1 MMSVPLPPLPSIP
14 GTDAT
19 HRPPGRSIIDVLDRE
34 HHKVATLCEELLE
47 DEVSIERRQ
56 RIASVVVAELSRHV
70 SAERQYLYPT
80 VRALLPDGDALAE
93 VGTAEDTTLLH
104 LLKQLEGTSADDP
117 YHAKVV
123 DEVAAQFHRH
133 RDTATEQLLRP
144 LREAATDEQLIRL
157 GNRIAMVQE
166 AAPTRPHP
174 TAPATPPWN
183 AVVDPALGVLDKTRD
198 VLTRRT
204 TYVEDL

>member
-1 MMSVPLPPLPSIP
+1 MMSAPLPPLPPLP
-14 GTDAT
+14 GSDTV
-19 HRPPGRSIIDVLDRE
+19 HRPPGRSIIEVLDHE
-34 HHKVATLCEELLE
+34 HDTVATLCEELLE
-47 DEVSIERRQ
+47 DALSGQRRQ
-56 RIASVVVAELSRHV
+56 RIASVVVAQLSRHV

-93 VGTAEDTTLLH
+93 VGTAEDTVLLH
-104 LLKQLEGTSADDP
+104 MLKRLQTTAPTDP
-117 YHAKVV
+117 EYAKVV

-133 RDTATEQLLRP
+133 RDAATEQFLEP
-144 LREAATDEQLIRL
+144 LRDVATEEQLVRL
-157 GNRIAMVQE
+157 GNRITMVEE

-174 TAPATPPWN
+174 GAPSRPPWN

-198 VLTRRT
+198 VLTGRT